1 MSSCCSAPSL
11 PEPAGHSVHSPA
23 QQGQQQEAGQG
34 RQARSGCHPVPVPLQ
49 ASHCTFPYSSE
60 INSPS
65 LVA

>member
-11 PEPAGHSVHSPA
+11 LAPAGHTVHSPT
-23 QQGQQQEAGQG
+23 QQGQQQEVGQG
-34 RQARSGCHPVPVPLQ
+34 GRARGSCHPVPVPLQ